1 MKFTNS
7 KGGKGLSKIVIELDP
22 SHELLALLDKVI
34 KAHMRDERGLT
45 SSEFI
50 TYLIEKGL
58 EN

>member
-1 MKFTNS
+1 M
-7 KGGKGLSKIVIELDP
+7 SKIVIELEP

-34 KAHMRDERGLT
+34 KAHKHDERDLT